1 MADTKEIDAW
11 RGGSV
16 FISRWGC
23 AADAWAIWQY
33 LKQGQSMWDTHG
45 EAGDLKKLP
54 RQVVEHGLALKTW
67 TKHGKLFGV
76 TDGP

>member
-1 MADTKEIDAW
+1 
-11 RGGSV
+11 
-16 FISRWGC
+16 
-23 AADAWAIWQY
+23 
-33 LKQGQSMWDTHG
+33 MWDTHG